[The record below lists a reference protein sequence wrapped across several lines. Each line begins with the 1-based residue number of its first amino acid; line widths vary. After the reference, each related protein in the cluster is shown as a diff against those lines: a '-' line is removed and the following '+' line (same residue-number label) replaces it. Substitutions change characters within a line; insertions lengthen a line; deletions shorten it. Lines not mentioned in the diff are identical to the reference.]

1 MKGGTIIRKN
11 MKRMPTKMSTDK
23 STAMLRQ
30 MPSFCNLRASRFK
43 AVANTTAANTN
54 LPEYVKRK

>member
-23 STAMLRQ
+23 RTAMVRQ
-30 MPSFCNLRASRFK
+30 MPNFCNLRASRFK
-43 AVANTTAANTN
+43 AVAKTTAANTN
-54 LPEYVKRK
+54 NNT